1 MKKLLVLF
9 LALILCLAMPLSAAA
24 DAIIYDP
31 EGNINLLECW
41 ISSERCKGLN
51 IFLSNYAE
59 LNIPF
64 FPMEDD
70 DAINYTLKHFELNGP
85 LYSGVSCK
93 QNDSGEKYME
103 IEADTFKS
111 KAKQLFNVNVT
122 PSMLSGYKLGKI
134 YASAENY
141 GAPITVFAVATGV
154 DFNMKNN
161 YTATFDV
168 YLSEGEIANR
178 YSLTPFDLPTGKVEK
193 IGSGKCSFY
202 YYGPK
207 TQDTFKASDFV
218 IANYVLEFY
227 NEDKFPYTNTNNW
240 GIPDSSTTS
249 DVVISTP
256 VNDTLSD
263 KADNAT
269 WEGSNGIS
277 IDTTTLIIVGAAI
290 IGLAIVIL
298 VIILICFRKKL

>member
-59 LNIPF
+59 LNIMS
-64 FPMEDD
+64 FPMEED
-70 DAINYTLKHFELNGP
+70 DAVKYTLKHFELNGP

-154 DFNMKNN
+154 EFNIKNF
-161 YTATFDV
+161 YIATFDV
-168 YLSEGEIANR
+168 YLSKGEIENR
-178 YSLTPFDLPTGKVEK
+178 YSLTPFDLPADKVEK
-193 IGSGKCSFY
+193 IGSGKCSFGF
-202 YYGPK
+202 YGST
-207 TQDTFKASDFV
+207 TQDSFKASDF
-218 IANYVLEFY
+218 ILRSYELEFY
-227 NEDKFPYTNTNNW
+227 NEDKLPYINSNNW
-240 GIPDSSTTS
+240 GIPDSSAAS
-249 DVVISTP
+249 DVLISAP
-256 VNDTLSD
+256 ANDTLSD

-269 WEGSNGIS
+269 LDGSNGIS
-277 IDTTTLIIVGAAI
+277 VDTTTLIIVGAAI